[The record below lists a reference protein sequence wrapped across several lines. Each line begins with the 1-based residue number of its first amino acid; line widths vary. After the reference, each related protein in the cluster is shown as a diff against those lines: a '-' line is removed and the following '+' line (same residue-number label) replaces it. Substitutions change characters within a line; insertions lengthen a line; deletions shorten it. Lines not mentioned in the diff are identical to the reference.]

1 MQQWLWGEKYESS
14 DEYWHVSQPLIFV
27 CIKKMRR
34 DLDIYPKSSQNWCSP
49 GSINGIFM
57 NNINTGQLMEYN
69 EDCTVVMCY
78 QNEVFSSV
86 FQSVPNLLIL

>member
-1 MQQWLWGEKYESS
+1 
-14 DEYWHVSQPLIFV
+14 
-27 CIKKMRR
+27 
-34 DLDIYPKSSQNWCSP
+34 
-49 GSINGIFM
+49 M

-86 FQSVPNLLIL
+86 FQSVPNLLIVYTEENSTPLSIL